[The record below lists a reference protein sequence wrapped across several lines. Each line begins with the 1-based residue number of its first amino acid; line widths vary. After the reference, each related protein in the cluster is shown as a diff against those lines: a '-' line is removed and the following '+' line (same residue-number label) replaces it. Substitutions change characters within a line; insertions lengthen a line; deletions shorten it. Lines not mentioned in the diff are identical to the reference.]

1 MPEMDI
7 EKITARWVKRY
18 GDEAPE
24 KARQEAAAFGRAG
37 DKTGAEIMRQ
47 VSEVA
52 ENILKAD

>member
-1 MPEMDI
+1 MDI
-7 EKITARWVKRY
+7 EKITARWIKRY

-47 VSEVA
+47 VFEAA
-52 ENILKAD
+52 EKILNAN

>member
-1 MPEMDI
+1 MDI
-7 EKITARWVKRY
+7 EKITARWIKRY

-47 VSEVA
+47 VFEAA
-52 ENILKAD
+52 EKILNAD